1 MKERDRDAEPAIL
14 ATAEAF
20 DDRAA
25 CDEVRRFHRK
35 YDPTQVGPRS
45 RAVRARSSCAGW
57 VEQPTAEEFYR
68 AIRSEEPSS
77 RQRALVHTWLQE
89 ATRDDMLLAW
99 AEKAYTWPE
108 LAAAIHRSGLQTT
121 PRCADL
127 NSLLAQ

>member
-1 MKERDRDAEPAIL
+1 M
-14 ATAEAF
+14 
-20 DDRAA
+20 
-25 CDEVRRFHRK
+25 
-35 YDPTQVGPRS
+35 
-45 RAVRARSSCAGW
+45 
-57 VEQPTAEEFYR
+57 
-68 AIRSEEPSS
+68 
-77 RQRALVHTWLQE
+77 HTWLQE